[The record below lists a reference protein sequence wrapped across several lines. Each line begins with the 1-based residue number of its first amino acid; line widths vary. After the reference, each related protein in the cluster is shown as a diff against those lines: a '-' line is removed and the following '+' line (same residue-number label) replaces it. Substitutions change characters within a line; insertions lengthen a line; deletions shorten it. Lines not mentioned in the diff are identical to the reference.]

1 MVGLAQNQLV
11 LVIVSSV
18 KIVCAL
24 FFLIYTRLWDNSIEV
39 QILAA
44 IALL

>member
-1 MVGLAQNQLV
+1 MIGLAQNQLV

-24 FFLIYTRLWDNSIEV
+24 FFLIPTCLKANSIEV

-44 IALL
+44 IAFL